1 MKRRVFHVVLG
12 LILLACLVCPFVEMA
27 IDWNESILTTGYDT
41 ESTVAVIA
49 LLLVLALALARLLA
63 VFLPAILS
71 EQPLVASPSPLQ
83 YARTFVLTVPDLS
96 PPLPPRI

>member
-1 MKRRVFHVVLG
+1 
-12 LILLACLVCPFVEMA
+12 MA

-63 VFLPAILS
+63 VFLPAIISTDHLG
-71 EQPLVASPSPLQ
+71 ASPSPLKSLSSLFF
-83 YARTFVLTVPDLS
+83 AVPEAS
-96 PPLPPRI
+96 PPLPLRI